1 MDQLSAMRVFA
12 RVAELGSFAR
22 AADALAMSRAM
33 VTTRIAQL
41 EARLG
46 VRLLHRTTRRVG
58 LTDDGRAYHE
68 RCLRILADIDETE
81 EALARGR
88 TRPAGRLRVQAPV
101 ALARLFLIPALP
113 RFLARHPELALE
125 VRLANRVVDLVEEG
139 LDCAIRLGVPAEPN
153 LVARR
158 IAETRLATCA
168 APAYLAR
175 RGVPRAPDELARHE
189 CIAFL
194 DLASGRPADWV
205 FARQGVPLA
214 RAPGGR
220 LAFNSM
226 EAAVEAAAAGLG
238 VAQVLSSLAQGAV
251 AAGRLAPVLVDWAAA
266 GPPLYVAYPH
276 HRHLSAKIRAF
287 VDFAGEVFAGD
298 GGWGAIAAAARRSS
312 APRARRAGARRRAT
326 SR

>member
-1 MDQLSAMRVFA
+1 MDQLSAMRVFV

-22 AADALAMSRAM
+22 AADALEISRAM

-68 RCLRILADIDETE
+68 RCVRILADIDETE
-81 EALARGR
+81 DALGRGR
-88 TRPAGRLRVQAPV
+88 TRPAGRLRAQAPV
-101 ALARLFLIPALP
+101 ALTRLFLIPALP

-125 VRLANRVVDLVEEG
+125 LRLANRVADLVEEG
-139 LDCAIRLGVPAEPN
+139 IDCAIRLGAPAEQN

-158 IAETRLATCA
+158 IGETRLATCA

-175 RGVPRAPDELARHE
+175 RGLPRTPADLARHD

-194 DLASGRPADWV
+194 DLASGRPAHWLFEKGGERIERSPD
-205 FARQGVPLA
+205 
-214 RAPGGR
+214 GR

-238 VAQVLSSLAQGAV
+238 VAQVLSSLAQGAI
-251 AAGRLAPVLVDWAAA
+251 ASGRLAPVLVDWAAA

-287 VDFAGEVFAGD
+287 VDFAVDAFAGD
-298 GGWGAIAAAARRSS
+298 GGWSAIVAAAKSDQ
-312 APRARRAGARRRAT
+312 RAQRAGGRGRAG
-326 SR
+326 R